1 MERRS
6 IAPRRLHTYTRTYT
20 HIYTCVPF
28 TNPLYPDWSRDLS
41 LFCPICSSVSVYYP
55 LQHSLFCTRS
65 RVCEGGIIGI
75 MLRWP
80 SKGCE
85 GETERESR
93 TSSYRSATPHVP
105 SPSFGHGC
113 TVRMALSHPLFLRSR
128 ARICPLIEQYRQN
141 RHEEGR
147 TDRDNVQRDGTERE
161 RVSRKGLFTPLE
173 MWNSCWPRI
182 RRIKSL

>member
-1 MERRS
+1 M
-6 IAPRRLHTYTRTYT
+6 
-20 HIYTCVPF
+20 PF
-28 TNPLYPDWSRDLS
+28 TNPLYPDCSRDLS

-55 LQHSLFCTRS
+55 LQRSLFCTRS

-105 SPSFGHGC
+105 SPSFGHGLHSFAWPSHTLFFC
-113 TVRMALSHPLFLRSR
+113 GLARAFARLSSNTDKIGTKKVERTETTYREMVQNASACRVKGFLHRSK
-128 ARICPLIEQYRQN
+128 C
-141 RHEEGR
+141 
-147 TDRDNVQRDGTERE
+147 GT
-161 RVSRKGLFTPLE
+161 RVGHAFDA
-173 MWNSCWPRI
+173 
-182 RRIKSL
+182 

>member
-1 MERRS
+1 M
-6 IAPRRLHTYTRTYT
+6 
-20 HIYTCVPF
+20 PF
-28 TNPLYPDWSRDLS
+28 TNPLYPDCSRDLS

-55 LQHSLFCTRS
+55 LQRSLFCTRS

-113 TVRMALSHPLFLRSR
+113 TVSHGPLTPSFSAVSR
-128 ARICPLIEQYRQN
+128 ARLPAYRAIQTKSARRRWN
-141 RHEEGR
+141 G
-147 TDRDNVQRDGTERE
+147 QRQRTERWYRTRA
-161 RVSRKGLFTPLE
+161 RVA
-173 MWNSCWPRI
+173 
-182 RRIKSL
+182 

>member
-1 MERRS
+1 M
-6 IAPRRLHTYTRTYT
+6 
-20 HIYTCVPF
+20 PF
-28 TNPLYPDWSRDLS
+28 TNPLYPDCSRDLS

-55 LQHSLFCTRS
+55 LQRSLFCTRS

-105 SPSFGHGC
+105 SPSYGHGC
-113 TVRMALSHPLFLRSR
+113 TVSHGPLTPSFSAVSR
-128 ARICPLIEQYRQN
+128 ARLPAYRAIQTKSAE
-141 RHEEGR
+141 EEGG
-147 TDRDNVQRDGTERE
+147 TDRDNVRREMVQNASACRVKGFLHRSKCGT
-161 RVSRKGLFTPLE
+161 RVGHAFDA
-173 MWNSCWPRI
+173 
-182 RRIKSL
+182 